1 MDAGLAHHTDV
12 CDVTPVD
19 AQVGAADGDGDSSQQ
34 GAKARDDLG
43 EREEEEVVSRK
54 KGFGMD

>member
-43 EREEEEVVSRK
+43 GGGGGGGRRDLGWIET
-54 KGFGMD
+54 D